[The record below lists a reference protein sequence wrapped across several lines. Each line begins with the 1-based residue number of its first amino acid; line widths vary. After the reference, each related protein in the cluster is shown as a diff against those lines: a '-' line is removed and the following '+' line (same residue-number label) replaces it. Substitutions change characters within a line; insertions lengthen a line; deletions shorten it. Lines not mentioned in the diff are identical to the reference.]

1 MKTKVICLLMLI
13 VCFSCGRSD
22 KPLSDSQKE
31 KIRGEVKEV
40 MNNFIAGVEQPDFDK
55 ASSVW
60 LDSPDF
66 VFQVNGSSYSY
77 SDVME
82 LGSAFDAIQNQKCT
96 ILDENYLFL
105 DKSAVIYTLNSKWE
119 VNYKDGHS
127 TIEEPEA
134 MMVLLRKTGDS
145 WKAASLALSYVE
157 KTVKYPEPSKDIDQK
172 ELMKQFTGLWIVNSG
187 KDTISYWEAKPYG
200 TGMEC
205 NYRTVVK
212 GRILSEGKQLFG
224 YDKKT
229 DKYLMANLVKGM
241 DQEIGVLWFTSK
253 NNFII
258 TDFEHMSAPDQS
270 PLRVEGEFMSPTVY
284 AETVFINGK
293 KTGSY
298 TYNRK

>member
-1 MKTKVICLLMLI
+1 MKTRVIYLLMLI
-13 VCFSCGRSD
+13 ICCSCGTNN

-40 MNNFIAGVEQPDFDK
+40 INTFIAGVEQPDFDK
-55 ASSVW
+55 ASSIW

-66 VFQVNGSSYSY
+66 VFQVNGNTYSY
-77 SDVME
+77 SEVME
-82 LGSAFDAIQNQKCT
+82 LKPAFDALQNQKCT
-96 ILDENYLFL
+96 ILDEKYIFL
-105 DKSAVIYTLNSKWE
+105 DKSTVLYTLKSKWE
-119 VNYKDGHS
+119 VNYKDGGS
-127 TIEEPEA
+127 TIEDPEA
-134 MMVLLRKTGDS
+134 MMVLLRKTGDD
-145 WKAASLALSYVE
+145 WKAASLALSYIE
-157 KTVKYPEPSKDIDQK
+157 KTVKYPEPSKEIDQK
-172 ELMKQFTGLWIVNSG
+172 ELMKQFTGLWVVGSG
-187 KDTISYWEAKPYG
+187 KDTTSYWEAKPYG

-229 DKYLMANLVKGM
+229 DKYLIANLVKGM

-258 TDFEHMSAPDQS
+258 TDLEHMSAPDQAA
-270 PLRVEGEFMSPTVY
+270 LRVEGEFRSPTVY
-284 AETVFINGK
+284 AETVFIDGK